1 MKSKTYGEFV
11 EKFKPKKTTDDCY
24 TPPVVYDAL
33 ADYVA
38 KRYNLDRST
47 FCRPFYPGG
56 DYEHFDYDN
65 KIVVDNPPFSIFSK
79 ILQFYTDHNI
89 KFFLFAP
96 HLTVLG
102 SLRNRPGTIIAT
114 DIDIIYENGARVNTD
129 FITNLE
135 PCDIYIKSDP
145 ELFAVLFEAVDQ
157 VKQTK
162 TVPKYKYPANV
173 VTICDFLD
181 LSRYGVQLEIPR
193 SEACI
198 IGKLDSQKEVNK
210 GIFGSGLLVSDRIAK
225 EKIKARA
232 QSQARAQ
239 VQAQAQAQAPADY
252 IWALSDREREII
264 NKLNTCKGG
273 V

>member
-1 MKSKTYGEFV
+1 MKSKNYDEFV

-38 KRYNLDRST
+38 ERYNLDRST

-56 DYEHFDYDN
+56 DYENVDYNN
-65 KIVVDNPPFSIFSK
+65 KIVVDNPPFSIFSR
-79 ILQFYTDHNI
+79 ILQFYTDHHI

-96 HLTVLG
+96 HLTVLA
-102 SLRNRPGTIIAT
+102 SLKNKPGTIIVS
-114 DIDIIYENGARVNTD
+114 DIDIVYENGASVNTD
-129 FITNLE
+129 FVTNLE

-145 ELFAVLFEAVDQ
+145 ELFAVLFEAVSQ

-162 TVPKYKYPANV
+162 TLPKYKYPANV
-173 VTICDFLD
+173 VTTRDFGV
-181 LSRYGVQLEIPR
+181 LSKYGVQLEIPR
-193 SEACI
+193 SEACVI
-198 IGKLDSQKEVNK
+198 SKLDSQKEVK
-210 GIFGSGLLVSDRIAK
+210 KRIFGSGLLVSDRIAK
-225 EKIKARA
+225 EKIKA
-232 QSQARAQ
+232 
-239 VQAQAQAQAPADY
+239 QAQAQAKAQAPTDY

>member
-1 MKSKTYGEFV
+1 MKSKTYEEFV

-38 KRYNLDRST
+38 ERYNLDRST

-56 DYEHFDYDN
+56 DYENFDYNN
-65 KIVVDNPPFSIFSK
+65 KIVVDNPPFSILSK

-96 HLTVLG
+96 HLTALG
-102 SLRNRPGTIIAT
+102 SLRNKPGTIIVS
-114 DIDIIYENGARVNTD
+114 DIAIIYHNGARVNTD

-145 ELFAVLFEAVDQ
+145 ELFAVLFEAVSQ

-162 TVPKYKYPANV
+162 TAPKYKYPANV
-173 VTICDFLD
+173 VTTRDFGG
-181 LSRYGVQLEIPR
+181 LSKYGVQLEIPR
-193 SEACI
+193 SDACNI
-198 IGKLDSQKEVNK
+198 SKLDSQKEVKK
-210 GIFGSGLLVSDRIAK
+210 GIFGTGLLVSDRIAG
-225 EKIKARA
+225 EKIKAQA
-232 QSQARAQ
+232 QARA
-239 VQAQAQAQAPADY
+239 QAQAQAQAPADY

-273 V
+273 T

>member
-1 MKSKTYGEFV
+1 MKSKTYEEFV
-11 EKFKPKKTTDDCY
+11 EKFKPNKTTDDCY
-24 TPPVVYDAL
+24 TPPAVYDAL

-38 KRYNLDRST
+38 DRYNLDRST

-56 DYEHFDYDN
+56 DYEKFDYNN
-65 KIVVDNPPFSIFSK
+65 KIVVDNPPFSFLSK

-102 SLRNRPGTIIAT
+102 TLGNKPGTIIAT
-114 DIDIIYENGARVNTD
+114 DIDIIYENGAKVDTD
-129 FITNLE
+129 FVTNLE

-157 VKQTK
+157 SKQTK
-162 TVPKYKYPANV
+162 TLPKYKYPANV
-173 VTICDFLD
+173 VTTRDFGN
-181 LSRYGVQLEIPR
+181 LSKNGVQLEIPR
-193 SEACI
+193 SEACVI
-198 IGKLDSQKEVNK
+198 RCIDSQKEHKKV
-210 GIFGSGLLVSDRIAK
+210 IFGSGLIVSDRIAG
-225 EKIKARA
+225 EKIKAQA
-232 QSQARAQ
+232 QARAQ
-239 VQAQAQAQAPADY
+239 GQGPTDY
-252 IWALSDREREII
+252 KWTLSDREREII

>member
-1 MKSKTYGEFV
+1 MKSNNYDEFV

-38 KRYNLDRST
+38 ERYNLDRST

-56 DYEHFDYDN
+56 DYENFDYSN

-79 ILQFYTDHNI
+79 ILQFYTDHDI

-96 HLTVLG
+96 HLTVLS

-114 DIDIIYENGARVNTD
+114 DIDIIYENGAKVNTD

-135 PCDIYIKSDP
+135 PCDIFIKSDP
-145 ELFAVLFEAVDQ
+145 ELFAVLFEAVSQ
-157 VKQTK
+157 VKQTN
-162 TVPKYKYPANV
+162 TLPKYKYPANV
-173 VTICDFLD
+173 VTTRDFGN

-193 SEACI
+193 SEVCVI
-198 IGKLDSQKEVNK
+198 INLDSQKEVKK
-210 GIFGSGLLVSDRIAK
+210 GIFGGGLLVSDRIAS
-225 EKIKARA
+225 EKIKAKA
-232 QSQARAQ
+232 
-239 VQAQAQAQAPADY
+239 QAQAQAQAQVQAQAPADY
-252 IWALSDREREII
+252 IWAISDREREII

>member
-1 MKSKTYGEFV
+1 MKSKNYEEFV

-38 KRYNLDRST
+38 ERYNLDRSA

-56 DYEHFDYDN
+56 DYENFNYNN
-65 KIVVDNPPFSIFSK
+65 KIVVDNPPFSILSK

-96 HLTVLG
+96 HLTVFG
-102 SLRNRPGTIIAT
+102 SLRNKPGTIIAT
-114 DIDIIYENGARVNTD
+114 DIDIVYENGAKVNTD

-145 ELFAVLFEAVDQ
+145 ELFAVLFEAVSQ

-162 TVPKYKYPANV
+162 TLPKYKYPANV
-173 VTICDFLD
+173 VTTRDFGN
-181 LSRYGVQLEIPR
+181 LSKNGVQLEIPR
-193 SEACI
+193 SEACVVSN
-198 IGKLDSQKEVNK
+198 LDSQKEHK
-210 GIFGSGLLVSDRIAK
+210 KTIFGCGLLVSDRIAG
-225 EKIKARA
+225 EKIKA
-232 QSQARAQ
+232 
-239 VQAQAQAQAPADY
+239 QAQTQTQADY
-252 IWALSDREREII
+252 IWTLSDREREII

>member
-1 MKSKTYGEFV
+1 MKSKNYEEFV

-38 KRYNLDRST
+38 EHYNLDRST

-56 DYEHFDYDN
+56 DYENFDYNN

-79 ILQFYTDHNI
+79 ILQFYTNHNI

-96 HLTVLG
+96 HLTVLS
-102 SLRNRPGTIIAT
+102 SLRNKPGAIIVT
-114 DIDIIYENGARVNTD
+114 DINIVYENGAKVNTD

-135 PCDIYIKSDP
+135 PDIYIKSDP
-145 ELFAVLFEAVDQ
+145 ELFAVLFEAVSQ

-162 TVPKYKYPANV
+162 TLPKYKYPANV
-173 VTICDFLD
+173 VTTRDFGN
-181 LSRYGVQLEIPR
+181 LSKNGVQLEIPR
-193 SEACI
+193 SEACVVSN
-198 IGKLDSQKEVNK
+198 LDSQKEHK
-210 GIFGSGLLVSDRIAK
+210 KTIFGCGLLVSDRNAG
-225 EKIKARA
+225 EKIKA
-232 QSQARAQ
+232 
-239 VQAQAQAQAPADY
+239 QAQAQAQARAQADY

>member
-1 MKSKTYGEFV
+1 MKSKNYEEFV

-38 KRYNLDRST
+38 ERYNLDRSA

-56 DYEHFDYDN
+56 DYENFDYNN

-96 HLTVLG
+96 HLTVLS
-102 SLRNRPGTIIAT
+102 SLRNKPGAIIVT
-114 DIDIIYENGARVNTD
+114 DIDIVYENGAKVNTD

-145 ELFAVLFEAVDQ
+145 ELFAVLFEAVSQ

-162 TVPKYKYPANV
+162 TLPKYKYPANV
-173 VTICDFLD
+173 VTTRDFGN
-181 LSRYGVQLEIPR
+181 LSKNGVQLEIPR
-193 SEACI
+193 SEACVV
-198 IGKLDSQKEVNK
+198 KNLDSQKEHK
-210 GIFGSGLLVSDRIAK
+210 KTIFGCGLLVSDRIAG
-225 EKIKARA
+225 EKIKA
-232 QSQARAQ
+232 
-239 VQAQAQAQAPADY
+239 QAQAQAQARAQADY

>member
-24 TPPVVYDAL
+24 TPPGVYDAL

-38 KRYNLDRST
+38 ERYNLDRST

-56 DYEHFDYDN
+56 DFENFDYNN

-79 ILQFYTDHNI
+79 ILQFYTNHNI

-96 HLTVLG
+96 HLTAFN
-102 SLRNRPGTIIAT
+102 SLRNKPGTIIAT
-114 DIDIIYENGARVNTD
+114 GAPIIYENGANVNTD

-145 ELFAVLFEAVDQ
+145 ELFAVLFEAVSQ
-157 VKQTK
+157 IKQTK
-162 TVPKYKYPANV
+162 TLPKYKYPANI
-173 VTICDFLD
+173 VTTCDFSN

-193 SEACI
+193 SEACFI
-198 IGKLDSQKEVNK
+198 SQLDSQKEHKKV
-210 GIFGSGLLVSDRIAK
+210 IFGSGLLVSDRIAG
-225 EKIKARA
+225 EKIKAQA
-232 QSQARAQ
+232 QAEAK
-239 VQAQAQAQAPADY
+239 AQAQAQADY

-264 NKLNTCKGG
+264 DKLNTCKGG

>member
-1 MKSKTYGEFV
+1 MKSKNYEEFV

-38 KRYNLDRST
+38 ERYNLDRST

-56 DYEHFDYDN
+56 DYENFDYNN
-65 KIVVDNPPFSIFSK
+65 KIVVDNPPFSILSK

-96 HLTVLG
+96 HLTVLN
-102 SLRNRPGTIIAT
+102 SLRNKPGTIIVT
-114 DIDIIYENGARVNTD
+114 DIDIIYENGAKVNTD

-145 ELFAVLFEAVDQ
+145 ELFAVLFEAVSQ

-162 TVPKYKYPANV
+162 TLPKYKYPANV
-173 VTICDFLD
+173 VTTRDFLN
-181 LSRYGVQLEIPR
+181 LSKYGVQLEIPR
-193 SEACI
+193 SEACLI
-198 IGKLDSQKEVNK
+198 SRLDSQKGVK
-210 GIFGSGLLVSDRIAK
+210 KDIFGSGLLVSDRIAG

-232 QSQARAQ
+232 QARAQ
-239 VQAQAQAQAPADY
+239 AEY
-252 IWALSDREREII
+252 IWTLSDREREII